1 METQSWLVRTTL
13 RGLLQSLTK
22 QVLAGITGK
31 GLNRGSKPFL
41 TKSEDTAASQKT
53 YWYLL
58 FMRRGK
64 CLYTDLFCSQLILSC
79 IPQPAGTEGSSF
91 CQYWGSQTV

>member
-41 TKSEDTAASQKT
+41 TKSEDTAAS
-53 YWYLL
+53 
-58 FMRRGK
+58 
-64 CLYTDLFCSQLILSC
+64 
-79 IPQPAGTEGSSF
+79 
-91 CQYWGSQTV
+91 